1 MTADVPAAVPQAA
14 LHKSCRGMNVLA
26 APACRH
32 APKLTG
38 ASAVSYTAS
47 LDSHLAPAPAR
58 VGAVQARYRRLPL
71 RSHRQLRQGVSR

>member
-47 LDSHLAPAPAR
+47 LDSHPAPAR
-58 VGAVQARYRRLPL
+58 VGAVQARYRRLHL